1 MPTNAHETAMKII
14 VAPDKFKGTFSAAE
28 AALTIAEGIRLAC
41 DATSYSDMD
50 IVMKPMAD
58 GGEGSLEILAGE
70 EGHIINAATFDAL
83 MRPTASPYAVMPDR
97 HAAVIEAASSIG
109 LYKIARHE
117 RNPLRT
123 TSFGFGTAI
132 RSAIEAGCNDI
143 TVTIG
148 GSATSDC
155 GVGMLAAMGCLFYDT
170 DGTSIPHPCGADL
183 PSIIRID
190 PTPLHNLTRGV
201 RFRILSDVDNPL
213 LGPEGAAAVFA
224 PQKGADADTVTL
236 LENGATSFSATA
248 TAVTGRDFRS
258 AAGSGAAGGIGW
270 ALRTFCDAQLTPGA
284 PYIAEYIGLEEAMK
298 GAALVI
304 TGEGRFDT
312 QSLHGKTAGYVASLA
327 RRHGIPAMVMCG
339 ARELDI
345 PSDILAEAG
354 ITAVCATTDNAPHP
368 SAFTRSKEAL
378 RQMTCDA
385 FRYLLAQ

>member
-1 MPTNAHETAMKII
+1 MKII
-14 VAPDKFKGTFSAAE
+14 VAPDKFKGTFSASE
-28 AALTIAEGIRLAC
+28 AALTITEGIRLAC
-41 DATSYSDMD
+41 DATSYSNMN

-58 GGEGSLEILAGE
+58 GGEGSLEILAGKD
-70 EGHIINAATFDAL
+70 GQIINAATFDAL
-83 MRPTASPYAVMPDR
+83 MRPTASPYAVMPDK
-97 HAAVIEAASSIG
+97 HTAVIEAASSIG
-109 LYKIARHE
+109 LYKTARHE

-123 TSFGFGTAI
+123 TSFGLGTVI
-132 RSAIEAGCNDI
+132 RTAIEAGCTDI

-155 GVGMLAAMGCLFYDT
+155 GVGMLAAMGCMFYDMH
-170 DGTSIPHPCGADL
+170 GAPIPHPCGADMPRIL
-183 PSIIRID
+183 HID
-190 PTPLHNLTRGV
+190 PTPLYALTQGV
-201 RFRILSDVDNPL
+201 RFQILSDVDNPL

-224 PQKGADADTVTL
+224 PQKGADAATITTL
-236 LENGATSFSATA
+236 EKGAASFSAEA

-270 ALRTFCDAQLTPGA
+270 ALRTFCDARLTPGA

-312 QSLHGKTAGYVASLA
+312 QSLHGKTTGYVASLA
-327 RRHGIPAMVMCG
+327 RRHGIPVMVMCG
-339 ARELDI
+339 AREHDI

-354 ITAVCATTDNAPHP
+354 ITAVCATTDNAPYP

-385 FRYLLAQ
+385 FHYLLAR